1 MDARRALPSVHALV
15 EDELVR
21 PLLERAPRPLVTD
34 AARAVIERARHD
46 PSTAPHD
53 RAGWAAAVDAA
64 VAELERPSL
73 RPVFNATGIV
83 LHTNLGRAPLADAA
97 LAAIQETA
105 GGYCN
110 LEYDLERGIR
120 GSRYDH
126 CVGLL
131 RELTGSE
138 DAILVNN
145 CAAALVLVLNTIADG
160 REAIVSRGEL
170 IEIGGSFRVPDI
182 MAKSGARLVDVG
194 TTNRT
199 YAADYAA
206 AVTERTAAIV
216 KVHRS
221 NFAIEGFVAE
231 ATLGDLASLARSHQV
246 PLLHDFGSG
255 LLLSLDRYGL
265 VGEPTVADA
274 VRAGADAIVMSG
286 DKLLGGPQAGVIV
299 GTAALIA
306 RCRKNPLLRALRV
319 DKLTIAAME
328 ATLALYRDPERA
340 TQQVPALAMLTAPE
354 PAVRARASALADH
367 LRSAGVQAEVVASVA
382 SVGGGAFPTA
392 KIPSAAVRLTRDAV
406 ATEARLRSGSPAI
419 VARIADDRV
428 VLDLRSVPARDDAR
442 FAAALLAAMT

>member
-1 MDARRALPSVHALV
+1 
-15 EDELVR
+15 
-21 PLLERAPRPLVTD
+21 
-34 AARAVIERARHD
+34 
-46 PSTAPHD
+46 
-53 RAGWAAAVDAA
+53 
-64 VAELERPSL
+64 
-73 RPVFNATGIV
+73 
-83 LHTNLGRAPLADAA
+83 
-97 LAAIQETA
+97 
-105 GGYCN
+105 
-110 LEYDLERGIR
+110 
-120 GSRYDH
+120 
-126 CVGLL
+126 
-131 RELTGSE
+131 
-138 DAILVNN
+138 
-145 CAAALVLVLNTIADG
+145 
-160 REAIVSRGEL
+160 
-170 IEIGGSFRVPDI
+170 